1 MLSLKYPHQSLL
13 WSIKH
18 AQGQPS
24 WLFGTMHI
32 RDDRAYQLC
41 NKLYPLILQ
50 SDAYIG
56 EMDLSQQ
63 DLRNNMPRYEIHQY
77 LNDNVYQ
84 KIRRQIRKSFHLEL
98 DHLAH
103 LHPLMI
109 MSVISNSVLQS
120 EHHISL
126 DEHLWKFAEEHG
138 KKTSGLES
146 HEEQLTIL
154 HSIDP
159 KPIYKQLLNISR
171 NPASIRKN
179 TDKSLKLYMS
189 GRIHELYL
197 LSKSSMQQ
205 LREKVIYERNR
216 KMAAVIDQLDQD
228 SQYFITVGA
237 AHLSGKYGLITMLK
251 KKGYMLKPVK
261 AVSILT
267 SI

>member
-1 MLSLKYPHQSLL
+1 MSHQSLL
-13 WSIKH
+13 WSLRSAAGKS
-18 AQGQPS
+18 S

-32 RDDRAYQLC
+32 KDNRAYQLC
-41 NKLYPLILQ
+41 NQLYPLILQ
-50 SDAYIG
+50 SDGYIG
-56 EMDLSQQ
+56 EMDLSRNTMSY
-63 DLRNNMPRYEIHQY
+63 DLLPYDINQY
-77 LNDNVYQ
+77 LKTEAFLKLEHQ
-84 KIRRQIRKSFHLEL
+84 LKKSFGINLNQW
-98 DHLAH
+98 AH
-103 LHPLMI
+103 VHPLMI

-146 HEEQLTIL
+146 HDEQLTIL

-171 NPASIRKN
+171 NPGSIRKN
-179 TDKSLKLYMS
+179 TDRSLKLYMS

-197 LSKSSMQQ
+197 LSKSSMQH
-205 LREKVIYERNR
+205 LRKKVIYERNR

-251 KKGYMLKPVK
+251 KKGYLLK
-261 AVSILT
+261 AVKLISILKAN
-267 SI
+267 